1 MALNDPRIS
10 IVFLNFGCINI
21 LVAVMVEHIVN
32 IATETRVNF
41 AKAILGIQSMQ
52 MNAVHNPT
60 AKVRPLAVT
69 APRATCGMECLHQV
83 ERLPSFRWH

>member
-1 MALNDPRIS
+1 MVLDDPRIS

-41 AKAILGIQSMQ
+41 AKATLRLQSMQ
-52 MNAVHNPT
+52 MHAD
-60 AKVRPLAVT
+60 A
-69 APRATCGMECLHQV
+69 C
-83 ERLPSFRWH
+83 SS